1 MHKDSIASVNVP
13 FDPEKM
19 QDRVETHSGWLTK
32 SGASTLSKK
41 QKRWFVLYE
50 DKRFA
55 YFTDQRMKTMK
66 GEGSFITCRAED
78 VVIKGKHLIVLG
90 EQFVDGKWKT
100 RQWKLIA
107 SDAASAE
114 TWREFII
121 RPIQEEESASFEDF
135 LDEDSVRKYTELSQS
150 GAIDKIVPANI
161 TPAVAL
167 PAPSNVQNSLVEDR
181 VEIHEPSMEFDVPK
195 FVHYI
200 QNSMD
205 PDYVKRTW
213 RKHNRNDGDS
223 ISKKGFRKVLYSI
236 IIHYWTHEFGAEAD
250 FPREQKTSATIDQ
263 IVSILLEDNADGEIF
278 REELDTMGVQ
288 LMDFYND
295 SERNKNLIHERD
307 APNWQ
312 SGITAAITPGAAS
325 PRADEDED
333 PFSHIGGAR
342 FESLSLTQYEDI
354 DVGNR
359 PSIRQ
364 MMAPVEKP
372 ELVEFEMEPPE
383 KEFDNPIVAYIALQQ
398 SFLVARNKTVKEYNK
413 NLEMRTLWLNKVVQR
428 RRYAREQTAKNC
440 KLRLRELSDSLKI
453 AEEKRS
459 ADHQRRRRDHEK
471 SVQALN
477 KEIATRSRFL
487 GAGADISPREMYILT
502 TNPHGTK
509 AIPKKLGTRIH
520 FHPDAVHKHVHVH
533 EDEHVHEFVH
543 RHIYY
548 DKPEDCMQW
557 SDSHDAKNYFHQ
569 TCIRANSMKKDKSM
583 TDDPK
588 KKKKVSRRDAKATA
602 V

>member
-1 MHKDSIASVNVP
+1 MHKDSIASVNIP

-19 QDRVETHSGWLTK
+19 RDRVEIHSGWLTK
-32 SGASTLSKK
+32 SGASALSKK

-78 VVIKGKHLIVLG
+78 VAMKGKHLIVLG
-90 EQFVDGKWKT
+90 EHFVDGKWKT

-114 TWREFII
+114 TWKEFII

-161 TPAVAL
+161 APIIDC
-167 PAPSNVQNSLVEDR
+167 PAPSNVHSSLAEDR
-181 VEIHEPSMEFDVPK
+181 VEIVLPSMEFDVPE
-195 FVHYI
+195 FVNYV
-200 QNSMD
+200 QNIMD
-205 PDYVKRTW
+205 PDYAKRIW
-213 RKHNRNDGDS
+213 RKHNRTDSDS
-223 ISKKGFRKVLYSI
+223 ISKNAFRQVLYSI
-236 IIHYWTHEFGAEAD
+236 ICHYWTHVFGDEAEL
-250 FPREQKTSATIDQ
+250 PSVKKTGPTIDQ
-263 IVSILLEDNADGEIF
+263 IIAVLLDDNEDESIF

-295 SERNKNLIHERD
+295 SERNKILIHEQD

-312 SGITAAITPGAAS
+312 SGFAGALDPAVS
-325 PRADEDED
+325 PRPDQDED
-333 PFSHIGGAR
+333 PFSDTGGSR
-342 FESLSLTQYEDI
+342 IESISITQYEDI
-354 DVGNR
+354 EVGNR
-359 PSIRQ
+359 SSIRQ
-364 MMAPVEKP
+364 MMVPVEKP
-372 ELVEFEMEPPE
+372 ELVEFDMEPPK

-413 NLEMRTLWLNKVVQR
+413 NLEMRTLWLNKAVQR
-428 RRYAREQTAKNC
+428 RRYARDQTAKNC
-440 KLRLRELSDSLKI
+440 KLRLRELSDTLKI
-453 AEEKRS
+453 SEEKRN
-459 ADHQRRRRDHEK
+459 ADHQRRHRDHEK
-471 SVQALN
+471 SVQTLN

-487 GAGADISPREMYILT
+487 GAGADISTREIYILT
-502 TNPHGTK
+502 NNPRGSK

-548 DKPEDCMQW
+548 DEPEDCMQW

-569 TCIRANSMKKDKSM
+569 SCIRANSMKKDKSM
-583 TDDPK
+583 TNEP